1 MTIVEQLL
9 SMLAEKSVTQRA
21 IPPQKQLFQQTTY
34 KVDRYALTYDKKARK
49 LHGREGKKLHYNSD

>member
-9 SMLAEKSVTQRA
+9 SMLAEKSVTQTA
-21 IPPQKQLFQQTTY
+21 IPSQKQLIQETTH

-49 LHGREGKKLHYNSD
+49 PHGREEKKLH